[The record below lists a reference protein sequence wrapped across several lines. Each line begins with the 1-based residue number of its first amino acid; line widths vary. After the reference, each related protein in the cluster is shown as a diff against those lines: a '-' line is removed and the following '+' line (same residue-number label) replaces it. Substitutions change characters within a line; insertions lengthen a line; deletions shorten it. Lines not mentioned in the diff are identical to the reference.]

1 MDKLINVGDYFLTE
15 GTSLDDNQNT
25 VNIKTTN
32 GNITLKCSFK
42 NIFAGPTDVAID
54 PDPTQYKALF
64 LTTWAK
70 KNPKL
75 GITTLNNVTEDVLRN
90 TFLSKIGGKKKR
102 KSRKRKYTKRSLKN
116 RKKKSRKIT
125 KKTKKNMNG
134 GSNQAVLNDYFGE
147 ENTKITENYI
157 LEYPKNTISE
167 LIEELN
173 TLSKIKYGNKRGK
186 CGVLRFYPLP
196 KTTIE
201 LLNSILSQCSYRNYY
216 TI

>member
-1 MDKLINVGDYFLTE
+1 MDKLENVGDYYLTVGTE

-25 VNIKTTN
+25 VNIKTN
-32 GNITLKCSFK
+32 SNVVQKKCSFK

-54 PDPTQYKALF
+54 PDPTQYTALF
-64 LTTWAK
+64 LKTWAK
-70 KNPKL
+70 NKL
-75 GITTLNNVTEDVLRN
+75 GITTLNNVNKYGLSK
-90 TFLSKIGGKKKR
+90 TFLRKIGGKKKR

-147 ENTKITENYI
+147 NTKITEQYI
-157 LEYPKNTISE
+157 LEYKGKISE

-173 TLSKIKYGNKRGK
+173 TLSQSKIRTKVLGR
-186 CGVLRFYPLP
+186 CGELWFYTLP

-201 LLNSILSQCSYRNYY
+201 LLNSILIKCSYSNY